1 MISEV
6 ELKLEMRSGARL
18 AFNTL
23 LQRGFYMTGPD
34 GLTVREFLRRVV
46 GYDDACI
53 DGEVRTIF
61 LNSSPMDGIDE
72 THVKDGDRLS
82 LGSAMPGLVGICMGR
97 DNPYK
102 SFRSDIAC
110 DKDAEMESGETVR
123 VFVKVFSVL
132 AVDTGADILAAGIE
146 VDRSVLAG
154 LLEKEAENYI
164 EGSGKSATE
173 MIADLRSDAG
183 TVRAAVTFS

>member
-1 MISEV
+1 M
-6 ELKLEMRSGARL
+6 
-18 AFNTL
+18 
-23 LQRGFYMTGPD
+23 RGF
-34 GLTVREFLRRVV
+34 LHRVV

-53 DGEVRTIF
+53 DGQVRTIF

-72 THVKDGDRLS
+72 THVRDGDRLS

-110 DKDAEMESGETVR
+110 EKDEETEGGETVR

-146 VDRSVLAG
+146 VDRSVLAD
-154 LLEKEAENYI
+154 LLEKETANYVSC
-164 EGSGKSATE
+164 EGKSAGE

-183 TVRAAVTFS
+183 TVKVAVSFS

>member
-1 MISEV
+1 MCDV
-6 ELKLEMRSGARL
+6 AELKLEMRSGARL

-23 LQRGFYMTGPD
+23 LQRGFYLTGPD
-34 GLTVREFLRRVV
+34 GLSVREFLRRVV
-46 GYDDACI
+46 GYDDECI
-53 DGEVRTIF
+53 DGQVRTIF

-102 SFRSDIAC
+102 SFRSDLSC
-110 DKDAEMESGETVR
+110 DKDEEVGKGGTVR
-123 VFVKVFSVL
+123 VMVKVFSVL

-146 VDRSVLAG
+146 MDGKVLAD
-154 LLEKEAENYI
+154 LLEKEAGNFVACA
-164 EGSGKSATE
+164 GKSAQET
-173 MIADLRSDAG
+173 IAFLRSEAG
-183 TVRAAVTFS
+183 TVKVAVVFS

>member
-1 MISEV
+1 MGEV
-6 ELKLEMRSGARL
+6 AELKLEMRFGARL

-23 LQRGFYMTGPD
+23 LQRGFYLTGPA
-34 GLTVREFLRRVV
+34 GLTVRGFLHRVV

-53 DGEVRTIF
+53 DGQVRTIF

-110 DKDAEMESGETVR
+110 EKDEEAAGGETVR

-146 VDRSVLAG
+146 VDRFVLAD
-154 LLEKEAENYI
+154 LLEKETANYV
-164 EGSGKSATE
+164 SCAGKSAGD

-183 TVRAAVTFS
+183 TVKVAVSFS